1 MAELQA
7 IPILSS
13 ECLFSP
19 LHGTSNWEIMLRN
32 KIILFVVILVLSSC
46 VKVYSP
52 KIKGSDLNKYV
63 VSGQVT
69 LGEDTQTVNVS
80 LTSSINNPSYIPV
93 KGCNV
98 SITDNKHNTFTM
110 VDLGNG
116 DYSTMIAP
124 KYLVPGK
131 AFRVDVITPEGDS
144 IVSDYDTL
152 TSAPP
157 VDSIYY
163 LRKDVESPIP
173 GQSTQG
179 IQFYIDLNGT
189 NANSRYYRWKIYE
202 TWEYHSRYP
211 REWYYD
217 GVLHHIYPPD
227 SSLYTC
233 WDTRMIPKVFTLS
246 TDNLSQNK
254 YNDFPLQYVD
264 NTTSR
269 LAYGYSM
276 LVEQMSLSKA
286 AYNYW
291 DQLRTNSTQEGGL
304 YEKQPIAII
313 GNMHDLTH
321 PENEV
326 LGFFSATSATYKRI
340 FVTSVP
346 GIKLNF
352 DTYCS
357 SVILRIGL
365 SQIPPSEYPAYLQAG
380 LHGPLGIWLSTE
392 CVDCLA
398 LGGTNV
404 KPSFWPKIR

>member
-1 MAELQA
+1 
-7 IPILSS
+7 
-13 ECLFSP
+13 
-19 LHGTSNWEIMLRN
+19 MLA
-32 KIILFVVILVLSSC
+32 LSSC

-52 KIKGSDLNKYV
+52 KIKGLDLNKYV

-69 LGEDTQTVNVS
+69 LGKNTQTVNVS
-80 LTSSINNPSYIPV
+80 LTSSINTPTYKPV
-93 KGCNV
+93 TGCNV
-98 SITDNKHNTFTM
+98 AITDIKDNRFPM
-110 VDLGNG
+110 VYMGKGN
-116 DYSTMIAP
+116 YSTMIAP
-124 KYLVPGK
+124 KYLVPGN
-131 AFRVDVITPEGDS
+131 AFKVNVITPEGDS

-189 NANSRYYRWKIYE
+189 NANSHYYRWKIYE
-202 TWEYHSRYP
+202 TWEYHSRYL

-217 GVLHHIYPPD
+217 GTLHHIYPPD
-227 SSLYTC
+227 SSRHIC
-233 WDTRMIPKVFTLS
+233 WHTRQIPEIFTLS

-254 YNDFPLQYVD
+254 YNDFQLQYVD
-264 NTTSR
+264 NTTSK

-313 GNMHDLTH
+313 GNMHNLTH
-321 PENEV
+321 PKNDV
-326 LGFFSATSATYKRI
+326 LGFFNVVSATYKRI
-340 FVTSVP
+340 FIPNVP
-346 GIKLNF
+346 GLQLNF

-357 SVILRIGL
+357 SVILRFGVKG
-365 SQIPPSEYPAYLQAG
+365 IPPSDYPVYLQSG
-380 LHGPLGIWLSTE
+380 PNGPLPIWLSDE
-392 CVDCLA
+392 CVDCLV

-404 KPSFWPKIR
+404 KPLFWP